1 MIIQESTCNTI
12 SHGQA
17 LQMFDNCISWLQQQ
31 DEVSAYDL
39 SMLHDRYSWQ
49 LENDLPHLCNCLTF
63 FTYSQPHL
71 IGTWLIGSSGS
82 DQDFTP
88 DNHCDD
94 RQVASLSVITMA
106 YQVRNLDHFL
116 NSRLT
121 RFRLSG
127 VDCICIVIHYEILN
141 FIHFNNPTIL
151 TPLECS

>member
-1 MIIQESTCNTI
+1 MHN
-12 SHGQA
+12 
-17 LQMFDNCISWLQQQ
+17 
-31 DEVSAYDL
+31 
-39 SMLHDRYSWQ
+39 
-49 LENDLPHLCNCLTF
+49 
-63 FTYSQPHL
+63 YSQPHL

-88 DNHCDD
+88 DNHCYD

-127 VDCICIVIHYEILN
+127 VDCIHNAYRMVQHKMS
-141 FIHFNNPTIL
+141 FNL
-151 TPLECS
+151 

>member
-1 MIIQESTCNTI
+1 MNLI
-12 SHGQA
+12 
-17 LQMFDNCISWLQQQ
+17 
-31 DEVSAYDL
+31 VSAPLRDGVGPGVYINRL
-39 SMLHDRYSWQ
+39 AASYSTSDPSRHPFWM
-49 LENDLPHLCNCLTF
+49 
-63 FTYSQPHL
+63 YSQPHL

-88 DNHCDD
+88 DNHCYD

-127 VDCICIVIHYEILN
+127 VDCIRITFLDPLGGVN
-141 FIHFNNPTIL
+141 FKLHTVDFT
-151 TPLECS
+151 